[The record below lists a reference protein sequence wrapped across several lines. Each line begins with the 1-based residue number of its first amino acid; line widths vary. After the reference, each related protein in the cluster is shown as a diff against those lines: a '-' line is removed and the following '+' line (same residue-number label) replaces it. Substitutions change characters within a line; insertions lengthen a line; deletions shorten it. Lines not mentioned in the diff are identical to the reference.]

1 MSIPEPPP
9 IIPGKASKVTPEAT
23 LRKLFMT
30 LFLRGRT
37 SQGLGHYSSL
47 NKSTGPTS
55 IAKRLGLILA
65 LYAFMGLT
73 AFLFWGQP
81 MFGLSAYLHAMT
93 FMCLGMFLVST
104 AGETLFNKEEGE
116 ILLHRP
122 VTAQALLWAK
132 VSVLIQISLY
142 LAFALNLGGLFA
154 GFATANANWLY
165 PFAHAASTAVE
176 ALFCASCIVLVYQ
189 LCLKWFGRER
199 MENMMTM
206 MQVVVM
212 AVFIIGSQVV
222 PRVLMTNMVATQFG
236 QTAHVSVQRPLWLYL
251 IPPGWFAGFDDAI
264 AGSHSRMACLLAL
277 VGAGATALVVWLAF
291 GKLAKTYESGWQS
304 LNESAE
310 PKIGQTRGLRRLT
323 RIAQVPPL
331 RWWLKGSIERM
342 SFVLVSAYLLRDRET
357 KLRVYPSITS
367 ALMMPIVMAVSG
379 ISNKSMTMSMPHA
392 AHGSHAVSSL
402 DVVLSTFGVAFG
414 GAFIGFIPMT
424 ALSLLSYSQ
433 QWKASEM
440 FRAAPMLGP
449 WALQRGAQVAVILI
463 LSLPTLILLILLA
476 IGLHQG
482 FALPL
487 LIPGVILVP
496 LYALI
501 PAVFEGSIPLAKAS
515 EEAKSMGRGCLLLAA
530 MPVGFVFAAVAIAA
544 YQFGLLT
551 YMILGEMVIVG
562 ALCWAGDNHLK
573 KTRWRTME

>member
-1 MSIPEPPP
+1 MIPEPPP
-9 IIPGKASKVTPEAT
+9 VIPGKASKPTPDAA

-37 SQGLGHYSSL
+37 SQGLGQYNNL
-47 NKSTGPTS
+47 NKSTGPS
-55 IAKRLGLILA
+55 SVAKRLGFILA

-73 AFLFWGQP
+73 ALFFWNQP

-122 VTAQALLWAK
+122 ITPQSLLWAK
-132 VSVLIQISLY
+132 VGVLIQISLY
-142 LAFALNLGGLFA
+142 LAFALNLAGFFA
-154 GFATANANWLY
+154 GFVTTDANWLF

-176 ALFCASCIVLVYQ
+176 ALFCAGCIVLVYQ

-199 MENMMTM
+199 LENMMTM
-206 MQVVVM
+206 MQVIVM

-222 PRVLMTNMVATQFG
+222 PRVLMTNVMVSRFG
-236 QTAHVSVQRPLWLYL
+236 QSAQPAATKPLWLYL
-251 IPPGWFAGFDDAI
+251 IPPGWFAGFDDAV
-264 AGSHSRMACLLAL
+264 AGSHSASSCLLAL
-277 VGAGATALVVWLAF
+277 LGAGVTALVAWLAF

-304 LNESAE
+304 LNESTE
-310 PKIGQTRGLRRLT
+310 PKLRQTKSLRGLSKISQL
-323 RIAQVPPL
+323 PPL
-331 RWWLKGSIERM
+331 NWWLKGSIERM

-379 ISNKSMTMSMPHA
+379 MSNRSFMTSMPHS
-392 AHGSHAVSSL
+392 AHATHLVSSF
-402 DVVLSTFGVAFG
+402 DSGFASIGIAFG

-433 QWKASEM
+433 QWKAAEM
-440 FRAAPMLGP
+440 FRAAPMVGP
-449 WALQRGAQVAVILI
+449 WALQRGAQVAVVLI
-463 LSLPTLILLILLA
+463 LSLPTLVLLILLA

-482 FALPL
+482 NALPL

-501 PAVFEGSIPLAKAS
+501 PAVFEGSVPLAKAS
-515 EEAKSMGRGCLLLAA
+515 EEAKSAGRGCLLLAA
-530 MPVGFVFAAVAIAA
+530 MPIGFVFAGVAIAA
-544 YQFGLLT
+544 YQFGFLA
-551 YMILGEMVIVG
+551 YMISGETLIVG
-562 ALCWAGDNHLK
+562 LLCWAGDKHLK
-573 KTRWRTME
+573 AARWRTME